1 MLSGK
6 AQRQYHLML
15 LIPMIFLFVFGV
27 LPKFGVVMAFQKF
40 IPAKGFLGSKW
51 VGLKYFRYM
60 FELPDSWQVFENT
73 LIIAVSKLVLGLIAP
88 IVFALLLNEVR
99 SVRLKRSV
107 QTITY
112 MPHFLSW
119 VVLAIP
125 VMNLFAYDG
134 VVNNL
139 AAALGGKRVL
149 FMASNTYFR
158 PILIFSHV
166 WKEFGYGAIVY
177 LAAIAGINPELY
189 ESAVI
194 DGAGRAQRMRYVTLP
209 GMLPTIVLVGT
220 MALGSILN
228 AGFDQVYNLYSPVV
242 YATGDVIDT
251 YVYRVGLL
259 QMNYSLGTAVGVLKS
274 LISLILTCTAYFLA
288 YKLADYRIF

>member
-6 AQRQYHLML
+6 TQRQYHLML

>member
-6 AQRQYHLML
+6 TQRQYHLML
-15 LIPMIFLFVFGV
+15 LIPRIFLFVFGV